1 MRRNGSSHY
10 LTADIVLCNQSK
22 TKGRGGPLR
31 MCQHS
36 LHQGAENVKMHLS
49 SFINRN
55 FSKLSNVQ
63 IERSGEKEYHLQF
76 GVCYDESS
84 SETISQLID

>member
-1 MRRNGSSHY
+1 MRRKQSSHY

-22 TKGRGGPLR
+22 TKGRV
-31 MCQHS
+31 CQHS
-36 LHQGAENVKMHLS
+36 LHQGAENVKTHLS

-55 FSKLSNVQ
+55 SSKLSNVQ

-84 SETISQLID
+84 SEMISQLID